1 MNLFM
6 NYVNI
11 AILKIN
17 ENDVVIM
24 KKKINTNRGIFSCN
38 PTSDVIPLF
47 KSIIR
52 FTVFDYPTQ
61 TK

>member
-24 KKKINTNRGIFSCN
+24 KKKINTNRGIFSC
-38 PTSDVIPLF
+38 TSDVIPLF